1 MACRDSDG
9 NFVSADSVNAFGEH
23 LERIPEE
30 KVCLSACF
38 IYFFSHFDAFT
49 FYKI

>member
-23 LERIPEE
+23 HLERIPEE
-30 KVCLSACF
+30 NVCLSACF
-38 IYFFSHFDAFT
+38 IYFFSHFDAFH
-49 FYKI
+49 FH